1 MGVFHAMATA
11 QGATKKGAMGK
22 GILQAKLKLL
32 ERFMPDASEAQIET
46 MEILMDLD
54 QVSTM
59 LSSLDEMRKGQIV
72 SMSNAFSDL

>member
-1 MGVFHAMATA
+1 MATA
-11 QGATKKGAMGK
+11 RGAMSK
-22 GILQAKLKLL
+22 GVLQAKLKLL

-54 QVSTM
+54 QVSSM

-72 SMSNAFSDL
+72 SMSNAFADL